1 MANSYIS
8 CGQISP
14 LYLYILYSI
23 IFKCLNDFI
32 LSFGLIKNNVNY
44 GLFFFETE
52 LNQHI
57 LIKSLFKYISF
68 ILFGIIFLYASNKN
82 SKKNKRRERRK
93 SKKLIHII
101 YGIVM

>member
-1 MANSYIS
+1 MKTTYI
-8 CGQISP
+8 GFGKISP

-32 LSFGLIKNNVNY
+32 LSFGLIKNNTNY

-57 LIKSLFKYISF
+57 LIKSLYKYIGF
-68 ILFGIIFLYASNKN
+68 IIFGLIFLFASNKTN
-82 SKKNKRRERRK
+82 KNNKKREKKNQKN
-93 SKKLIHII
+93 
-101 YGIVM
+101 